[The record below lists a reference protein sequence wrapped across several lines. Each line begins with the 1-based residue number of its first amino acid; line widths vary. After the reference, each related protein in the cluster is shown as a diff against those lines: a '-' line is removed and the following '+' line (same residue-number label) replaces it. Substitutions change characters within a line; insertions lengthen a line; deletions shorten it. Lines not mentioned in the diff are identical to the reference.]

1 MISGSRLGT
10 NRPLNVKKPD
20 RLDKQYDADD
30 AGGRH
35 AAYGAQRIAHHA
47 EPRKAPVA
55 FDQQVVDED
64 VHQYIV
70 CGIYTVFVMWSISFW
85 EIRKL
90 ESSAST
96 AGPDP
101 FFFEDITRAM
111 KDLCEQA
118 GI

>member
-1 MISGSRLGT
+1 MSLAAFPFSPDLSFLNFEGASLHPQAPGPYRIGFRLF
-10 NRPLNVKKPD
+10 
-20 RLDKQYDADD
+20 
-30 AGGRH
+30 H
-35 AAYGAQRIAHHA
+35 
-47 EPRKAPVA
+47 
-55 FDQQVVDED
+55 F
-64 VHQYIV
+64 QYIV